1 MGKERG
7 PRTPISDSGPFSEN
21 LDDTFDRAGD
31 SKGREYR
38 MPGGPQQKTPAQPEE
53 DTEGC

>member
-7 PRTPISDSGPFSEN
+7 PRTPISDTGPFSEN